1 MISGRY
7 ICMSL
12 VSQMPGTWA
21 VDSVRKIVMM
31 VILMANISKDDDNDG
46 MMVILMANTN
56 HLAHK
61 LGKCQAS
68 SVFCRIVHL
77 LLIVTL

>member
-1 MISGRY
+1 
-7 ICMSL
+7 MSL

-21 VDSVRKIVMM
+21 VDSVRKIV
-31 VILMANISKDDDNDG
+31 

>member
-1 MISGRY
+1 M
-7 ICMSL
+7 L
-12 VSQMPGTWA
+12 GTWA

-68 SVFCRIVHL
+68 SVFC
-77 LLIVTL
+77 